1 MRLPFRIDPGR
12 AFFAVTLAVLLYFVA
27 LNETNPAD
35 VRQTSFAV
43 PAQVVNVPTGLVI
56 TTPPPA
62 VRLWVRATQN
72 VFNRL
77 GPGSFTA
84 QVDATGAHAGDNDNL
99 PVSVT
104 STDPEATGLS
114 ADPPNVRLQLEEI
127 REQALPVRVALTGQV
142 PSGYQPGQTT
152 VDPAQVKVAGAAS
165 LVGRATEAVVDVSTA
180 VTVSVNGVYT
190 PRIVDDRGNDIR
202 DPGLRVTPP
211 SVSVQVPIIQQT
223 QYKEVGIRPVTQGQ
237 PAAGYALQPLEVN
250 PPTTTLAGDASALE
264 GKNFVD
270 TAPVDINGISTTVVR
285 NVALAPSQGTL
296 LLQTGQ
302 AVTVTVR
309 VTALDVTQTVRVPPA
324 LVNLSGAVQ
333 LVRPPGLVS
342 VTISGP
348 APVLSSLI
356 ANPNDFKVTLD
367 VGGKGPGS
375 YAVDVKVQQVPPGL
389 KLDDFQPKQVQIELQ
404 NAPLPPTPTPAP
416 TPSLLPAAAAAGG

>member
-43 PAQVVNVPTGLVI
+43 PVQVVNVPTGLVI

-127 REQALPVRVALTGQV
+127 REQALPVRVALTGQARRQSTL
-142 PSGYQPGQTT
+142 PRS
-152 VDPAQVKVAGAAS
+152 KW
-165 LVGRATEAVVDVSTA
+165 RA
-180 VTVSVNGVYT
+180 
-190 PRIVDDRGNDIR
+190 
-202 DPGLRVTPP
+202 
-211 SVSVQVPIIQQT
+211 
-223 QYKEVGIRPVTQGQ
+223 
-237 PAAGYALQPLEVN
+237 
-250 PPTTTLAGDASALE
+250 
-264 GKNFVD
+264 
-270 TAPVDINGISTTVVR
+270 
-285 NVALAPSQGTL
+285 
-296 LLQTGQ
+296 
-302 AVTVTVR
+302 
-309 VTALDVTQTVRVPPA
+309 PPA
-324 LVNLSGAVQ
+324 WSGG
-333 LVRPPGLVS
+333 PPRQ
-342 VTISGP
+342 
-348 APVLSSLI
+348 SS
-356 ANPNDFKVTLD
+356 T
-367 VGGKGPGS
+367 
-375 YAVDVKVQQVPPGL
+375 
-389 KLDDFQPKQVQIELQ
+389 
-404 NAPLPPTPTPAP
+404 
-416 TPSLLPAAAAAGG
+416 